1 MTDQTGQ
8 QHTGKQVMSD
18 QIDITIDESELITG
32 DHKSIIRAVV
42 EDEQG
47 RHGIA
52 FLSVKLH
59 HGRPKF
65 TLTVKKNGRNGE
77 TIKTATADWLL

>member
-1 MTDQTGQ
+1 MSDQGQ
-8 QHTGKQVMSD
+8 QHRRLIVSD
-18 QIDITIDESELITG
+18 QIDITIDESELLTG
-32 DHKSIIRAVV
+32 DHKTIIRAVV
-42 EDEQG
+42 EDDHG

-52 FLSVKLH
+52 FLSVKLQ

-65 TLTVKKNGRNGE
+65 TLTVKKNGRQSE